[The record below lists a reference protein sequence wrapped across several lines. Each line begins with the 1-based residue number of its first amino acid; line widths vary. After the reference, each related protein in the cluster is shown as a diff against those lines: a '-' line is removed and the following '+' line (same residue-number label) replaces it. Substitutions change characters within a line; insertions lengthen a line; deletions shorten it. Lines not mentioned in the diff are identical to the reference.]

1 MLCLYLLLVKRL
13 DEDCVNEV
21 LNSACQTYYAY
32 SSHLEKI
39 HSTAKNCFGTIKSY
53 IIKTAVAFNRNFIMT
68 SSCAYCLKKL
78 IFDFLCDYV
87 VLLCCLNS
95 SDDRNLFLLNFSI
108 IFLSLNYTF
117 CCNIFNLKRKKNTL
131 LWHQNNF

>member
-1 MLCLYLLLVKRL
+1 M
-13 DEDCVNEV
+13 NEV
-21 LNSACQTYYAY
+21 LNSTCQTYYDY

-53 IIKTAVAFNRNFIMT
+53 IIKTTVTFSRNFIMN

-131 LWHQNNF
+131 LWHQNKF